1 MNHHVHASLSQCRL
15 TFDMFRS
22 PTGRGREKAR
32 ENLFNA
38 IKSYNNTFNA
48 IKKYVFPWIPSILIF
63 DPLNDITIHKQLNS
77 SYTSVHRPK
86 YPFVHRPHIIQNIDL
101 ICSQTI

>member
-48 IKKYVFPWIPSILIF
+48 IKKYVFP
-63 DPLNDITIHKQLNS
+63 
-77 SYTSVHRPK
+77 
-86 YPFVHRPHIIQNIDL
+86 
-101 ICSQTI
+101 